1 MKHLCLSFLLLFFFI
16 KGYSQNYMEKIAEKS
31 CDCVK
36 ALTDTIDSEQLTM
49 KLGLCMIDASTP
61 YKKQIKKDYNIDL
74 DNIAEEGEKL
84 GKIIGLK
91 MATVCPDALIKIT
104 QMVKDQ
110 KETKNDGHKK
120 EGIITR
126 IENDCFVIF
135 SLKDEQGKIAKF
147 YWLEFIDSEI
157 EMTSKYNSYI
167 DKSVKITYDV
177 RDFFDP
183 KIMEYRQYYI
193 IRRIELME

>member
-74 DNIAEEGEKL
+74 DNIHSIAQTGVDYISIGALTKHVKAVDLSMRIKL
-84 GKIIGLK
+84 VG
-91 MATVCPDALIKIT
+91 
-104 QMVKDQ
+104 
-110 KETKNDGHKK
+110 
-120 EGIITR
+120 
-126 IENDCFVIF
+126 
-135 SLKDEQGKIAKF
+135 
-147 YWLEFIDSEI
+147 
-157 EMTSKYNSYI
+157 
-167 DKSVKITYDV
+167 
-177 RDFFDP
+177 
-183 KIMEYRQYYI
+183 
-193 IRRIELME
+193 